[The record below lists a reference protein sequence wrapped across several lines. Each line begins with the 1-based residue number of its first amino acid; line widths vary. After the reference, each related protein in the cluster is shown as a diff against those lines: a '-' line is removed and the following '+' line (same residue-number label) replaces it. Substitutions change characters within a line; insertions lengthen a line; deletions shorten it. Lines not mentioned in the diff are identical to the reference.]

1 MTVDSALRRP
11 LIVVEPEHEGHRM
24 VYFAAVAEHLLARG
38 VPVALATSRAGLD
51 SSDLALRLPGA
62 DARIG
67 HIDIGPPATGAGAVG
82 RTVRVVAELQARHPD
97 REILVTE
104 GDKFLPAAL
113 ASRAALDWHRL
124 RVVVMRAPRVTRGAA
139 RRPRLLAQD
148 TVKAASMALA
158 RRRGADVRVLE
169 QATPVRRDY
178 HCGSWRS
185 VPDPVDVAPGA
196 PLPSELAGPA
206 GLDAATPS
214 TDPDGGATT
223 HWIGVLGHVSPRKN
237 LDLVLEAA
245 RLAGPAHGVLVAGRV
260 EPGEWERCA
269 DALDR
274 FVAAGNR
281 LLVLDRLLSDAELD
295 ACVAR
300 VDALVLAHSSE
311 GPSGMLGKAVALG
324 TPVVT
329 AGAQSLR
336 AEIARLDGGSWA
348 QLRAP
353 DIAAAVLA
361 VTGADR
367 VVRPVA
373 LAGSADFAHAL
384 LER

>member
-51 SSDLALRLPGA
+51 STDLALRLPGA
-62 DARIG
+62 DGRIG
-67 HIDIGPPATGAGAVG
+67 HIDIGPPSPGPGLVG

-113 ASRAALDWHRL
+113 ASRAVLDWHRL
-124 RVVVMRAPRVTRGAA
+124 RILVMRAPRLTREAP
-139 RRPRLLAQD
+139 RRPRLLVQD
-148 TVKAASMALA
+148 AVKAASMALA

-169 QATPVRRDY
+169 QATPVRPEY
-178 HCGSWRS
+178 HRGAWRS
-185 VPDPVDVAPGA
+185 VPDPVDVAAGA
-196 PLPSELAGPA
+196 PLPPELTELGAITTPTSPRHPDSPG
-206 GLDAATPS
+206 DAATR
-214 TDPDGGATT
+214 
-223 HWIGVLGHVSPRKN
+223 WIGVLGHVSPRKN

-245 RLAGPAHGVLVAGRV
+245 RLAGRSYGVLVAGRV

-269 DALDR
+269 EALER

-281 LLVLDRLLSDAELD
+281 LLVLDRLLTDAELD

-336 AEIARLDGGSWA
+336 AETARLHGGSWA

-353 DIAAAVLA
+353 DIAAAILA
-361 VTGADR
+361 TAER
-367 VVRPVA
+367 AAPVA

-384 LER
+384 LDD